1 MTPLSLLFVTLS
13 RLTQKQGSSQL
24 FFFPQPFVH
33 GGFILT
39 VLSQYIILKQWMQL
53 KQALPELL
61 IQTNQSSSNLQ
72 HNPHCDSI
80 INTENIH
87 NKLLIWFP
95 EGPYQGVHFVLCY
108 LASILLY
115 MVLPAPHN
123 EALRGINFHPPITG
137 SRLTGSL
144 PTKPLI
150 TCSCPCRHLDS
161 AP

>member
-1 MTPLSLLFVTLS
+1 MQKPSELHNFTSDNNVKFKKPVHDPFKFTLCYAVS

-72 HNPHCDSI
+72 HNPHYDSI

-87 NKLLIWFP
+87 NKTFNLISRRSLSRGALCALLSCK
-95 EGPYQGVHFVLCY
+95 Y
-108 LASILLY
+108 SSLY
-115 MVLPAPHN
+115 
-123 EALRGINFHPPITG
+123 GFT
-137 SRLTGSL
+137 
-144 PTKPLI
+144 
-150 TCSCPCRHLDS
+150 S
-161 AP
+161 APQWSLAWH